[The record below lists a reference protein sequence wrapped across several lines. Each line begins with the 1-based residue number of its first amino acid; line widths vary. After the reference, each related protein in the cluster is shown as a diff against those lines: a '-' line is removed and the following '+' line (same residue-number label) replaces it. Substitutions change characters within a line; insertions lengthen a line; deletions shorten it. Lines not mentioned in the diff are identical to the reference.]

1 MSHRHDS
8 RRFKNPVGRCVF
20 EKRTVQGA
28 YFALAAYSFWGFV
41 PIYFKTIDHVNVLEI
56 ICHRIIWSVVLLL
69 AILAV
74 QKDLHT
80 LRITRNQLLILAGTA
95 LLLFGNWLVFIYG
108 ILSNNIVETSL
119 GYFINPLVSVFLG
132 MIFLKESLR
141 PLQWVAIAIAGTGIA
156 FQLIFFGAIP
166 WIALTLA
173 FSFGFYGLLRKN
185 LNFPS
190 ITGLTIENLT
200 LLPIA
205 LGGFIWLHQNGG
217 LSFGSINV
225 ETNVLLMLGGFVT
238 SFPLLCFAAAV
249 TRLSLTAAGMFQY
262 LAPSLSLLIAIIIY
276 DEPFEL
282 DRIITFVCIWCA
294 LAIFTVEAVHYHGRI
309 SKQLKD

>member
-1 MSHRHDS
+1 M
-8 RRFKNPVGRCVF
+8 F
-20 EKRTVQGA
+20 EKRTIQGA
-28 YFALAAYSFWGFV
+28 YFALAAYSVWGFA
-41 PIYFKTIDHVNVLEI
+41 PIYFKAVGHVNLLEI
-56 ICHRIIWSVVLLL
+56 ICHRILWSSVLLL

-74 QKDLHT
+74 KKDLGT
-80 LRITRNQLLILAGTA
+80 LQITRNQLLILAGTA

-132 MIFLKESLR
+132 TIFLKESLR
-141 PLQWVAIAIAGTGIA
+141 PLQWVAISIAGAGIA
-156 FQLIFFGAIP
+156 LQLIFFGAIP
-166 WIALTLA
+166 WISLTLA

-185 LNFPS
+185 LNFPA

-200 LLPIA
+200 LLPLA
-205 LGGFIWLHQNGG
+205 LVMFVWLHYNGG
-217 LSFGSINV
+217 LSFGSLNTS
-225 ETNVLLMLGGFVT
+225 TNILLMLGGVVT

-262 LAPSLSLLIAIIIY
+262 LAPSLSLIIAIVIY

-282 DRIITFVCIWCA
+282 DRIITFICIWSA
-294 LAIFTVEAVHYHGRI
+294 LAIFTVEAFHHHGSIAKR
-309 SKQLKD
+309 LDP

>member
-1 MSHRHDS
+1 M
-8 RRFKNPVGRCVF
+8 F
-20 EKRTVQGA
+20 EKKTIQGA
-28 YFALAAYSFWGFV
+28 YFALAAYSVWGFAPV
-41 PIYFKTIDHVNVLEI
+41 YFKLIDHVNLLEI
-56 ICHRIIWSVVLLL
+56 ICHRIIWSSVLLL
-69 AILAV
+69 AILAIK
-74 QKDLHT
+74 KDLGT
-80 LRITRNQLLILAGTA
+80 LRITRNQLFVLVGTA

-108 ILSNNIVETSL
+108 ILNNNIVETSL

-132 MIFLKESLR
+132 MIFLKESPR
-141 PLQWVAIAIAGTGIA
+141 PLQWVAISIAGAGIA

-200 LLPIA
+200 LLPLAIVMI
-205 LGGFIWLHQNGG
+205 IWLHYNTG
-217 LSFGSINV
+217 LSFGSVNTQ
-225 ETNVLLMLGGFVT
+225 TNVLLMLGGVVT

-262 LAPSLSLLIAIIIY
+262 LAPSLSLIIAVVVY

-282 DRIITFVCIWCA
+282 DRIITFICIWTA
-294 LAIFTVEAVHYHGRI
+294 LVIFTVEAFHHHGRI
-309 SKQLKD
+309 SRQLSA

>member
-1 MSHRHDS
+1 
-8 RRFKNPVGRCVF
+8 VF
-20 EKRTVQGA
+20 EKKTIQGA
-28 YFALAAYSFWGFV
+28 YFALAAYSVWGFAPV
-41 PIYFKTIDHVNVLEI
+41 YFKLIDHVNLLEI
-56 ICHRIIWSVVLLL
+56 ICHRIIWSSVLLL
-69 AILAV
+69 AILAIK
-74 QKDLHT
+74 KDLGT
-80 LRITRNQLLILAGTA
+80 LRITRNQLFVLVGTA

-108 ILSNNIVETSL
+108 ILNNNIVETSL

-132 MIFLKESLR
+132 MIFLKESPR
-141 PLQWVAIAIAGTGIA
+141 PLQWVAISIAGAGIA

-200 LLPIA
+200 LLPLAIVMI
-205 LGGFIWLHQNGG
+205 IWLHYNTG
-217 LSFGSINV
+217 LSFGSVNTQ
-225 ETNVLLMLGGFVT
+225 TNVLLMLGGVVT

-262 LAPSLSLLIAIIIY
+262 LAPSLSLIIAVVVY

-282 DRIITFVCIWCA
+282 DRIITFICIWTA
-294 LAIFTVEAVHYHGRI
+294 LVIFTVEAFHHHGRI
-309 SKQLKD
+309 SRQLSA

>member
-1 MSHRHDS
+1 MFD
-8 RRFKNPVGRCVF
+8 
-20 EKRTVQGA
+20 KRTIQGA

-41 PIYFKTIDHVNVLEI
+41 PIYFKSIEHVNVIEI
-56 ICHRIIWSVVLLL
+56 ISHRIIWSVVLLL
-69 AILAV
+69 AILAIK
-74 QKDLHT
+74 QELKT
-80 LRITRNQLLILAGTA
+80 LRVSRSQLLTLGGTA
-95 LLLFGNWLVFIYG
+95 LLLAGNWVVFIYG

-141 PLQWVAIAIAGTGIA
+141 PLQWVAIAIAGAGIA
-156 FQLIFFGAIP
+156 FQLIFFGAVP

-173 FSFGFYGLLRKN
+173 FSFGFYGLLRKR

-190 ITGLTIENLT
+190 IAGLAIENLM
-200 LLPIA
+200 LLPVA
-205 LGGFIWLHQNGG
+205 LAGFIWVHQTNG
-217 LSFGSINV
+217 LSFGSINM

-262 LAPSLSLLIAIIIY
+262 LAPSLSLLIAVAVY
-276 DEPFEL
+276 HEPFEL

-294 LAIFTVEAVHYHGRI
+294 LLIFTVEALHYHGRI
-309 SKQLKD
+309 SKQLT